1 MESMD
6 LVVVAVVIRPMA
18 TIAAIRTAADSQTEI
33 STTTESTSI
42 EITLT
47 EISTGIRID
56 KMVVV
61 VVVMRTGGDQQLS
74 PTATHRA
81 RWPTTGARRGCEWTS
96 RSTSR

>member
-6 LVVVAVVIRPMA
+6 LVVVVIRPMA
-18 TIAAIRTAADSQTEI
+18 TTAAVRTTAADSQTEI

-42 EITLT
+42 EITIT

-61 VVVMRTGGDQQLS
+61 VVVMRTGGDQQSS

-96 RSTSR
+96 RSTSQ